1 MASAIDAGGLFNN
14 FQSMS
19 IAASQKSIREI
30 LRPEDYQFVV
40 PAYQRPYAWEKSQA
54 RQLVDDLL
62 DAYSSDPDNDYFLG
76 SVVIV
81 KQEGSPKSEIVD
93 GQQRLT
99 SLSILISVIRHLV
112 PEHLSQVRSDIG
124 QILLRD
130 FMGIK
135 SEGLTIRKSD
145 QAYFNEMIVVDG
157 GIRRLRDLQASLSS
171 SQQCIKNNAEIF
183 ANKLESLIETSA
195 DKARLPQDFLNY
207 ILRQVRLVIISDD
220 DFRSAYRIFS
230 TMNNRGLPLGVSD
243 LIKAILLEQI
253 SDSEIQHYTEIWERE
268 EGSLTELN
276 PERSE
281 EYDSNRKFFEL
292 LFTHIHRINA
302 KQRSSSN
309 LFTDFQKDV
318 LKTNDNPLNEASAK
332 EFIDQQLV
340 PCSKAYATIL
350 DNSFN
355 ARSHSISETIN
366 DIMLP
371 LLKRIPNSDWQP
383 PAIMFLS
390 RYRDNE
396 IKAKEFIIKL
406 ERVAACSLLLRENVN
421 ARARRYKPILEA
433 LDRSPDEALTAAANS
448 ITSHDKE
455 SVLTAINRDLYGE
468 TYAQYV
474 MIRLDCA
481 LAEGGLSP
489 SLKSRII
496 TIEHVLPQT
505 LSEYWGEDWSSDQHG
520 SWINRIGN
528 LILLSKR
535 KNSQAQ
541 NYDFLTKKATYFSGR
556 TEGVGSVTTFPTAT
570 NVLSVDGRWT
580 PSIVEQRQSDYCQKL
595 AEVWQ
600 LKYDE

>member
-1 MASAIDAGGLFNN
+1 
-14 FQSMS
+14 MS

-40 PAYQRPYAWEKSQA
+40 PAYQRPYAWEKNQA
-54 RQLVDDLL
+54 QQLVDDLL
-62 DAYSSDPDNDYFLG
+62 DAYGDNPDSDYFLG

-112 PEHLSQVRSDIG
+112 PEHLNQVRSDIG

-130 FMGIK
+130 FMGVQSK
-135 SEGLTIRKSD
+135 GLVIRRSD
-145 QAYFNEMIVVDG
+145 QVFFHEMIVVDG
-157 GIRRLRDLQASLSS
+157 GIRRLRELRTSLSS
-171 SQQCIKNNAEIF
+171 SQQCIKNNAEVF
-183 ANKLESLIETSA
+183 ANRLESMIEATA
-195 DKARLPQDFLNY
+195 DKARFPQEFLKY
-207 ILRQVRLVIISDD
+207 ILHQVRLVLISDD

-243 LIKAILLEQI
+243 LLKAILLEQI

-268 EGSLTELN
+268 EGSLTELS

-318 LKTNDNPLNEASAK
+318 LKNSHNPLNETGAK
-332 EFIDQQLV
+332 AFINQQLV

-355 ARSHSISETIN
+355 ARSHSISEAIN
-366 DIMLP
+366 DVMLP

-396 IKAKEFIIKL
+396 IKAKEFIVRL

-433 LDRSPDEALTAAANS
+433 LEESPDEALTAASNS
-448 ITSHDKE
+448 ITPQDTE
-455 SVLTAINRDLYGE
+455 SVLAAINRDLYGE

-489 SLKSRII
+489 CLKSRII

-505 LSEYWGEDWSSDQHG
+505 LTDYWGEDWSVDQHG

-541 NYDFLTKKATYFSGR
+541 NYDFTTKKATYFGGR
-556 TEGVGSVTTFPTAT
+556 SEGVGSVTTFPTAT
-570 NVLSVDGRWT
+570 NVLSVNGRWT
-580 PSIVEQRQSDYCQKL
+580 PSVVELRQSEYCQKL
-595 AEVWQ
+595 SEVWQ
-600 LKYDE
+600 LQHVE

>member
-1 MASAIDAGGLFNN
+1 
-14 FQSMS
+14 MS

-40 PAYQRPYAWEKSQA
+40 PAYQRPYAWEKNQA
-54 RQLVDDLL
+54 QQLVDDLL
-62 DAYSSDPDNDYFLG
+62 DAYGDNPDSDYFLG

-112 PEHLSQVRSDIG
+112 PEHLNQVRSDIG

-130 FMGIK
+130 FMGVQSK
-135 SEGLTIRKSD
+135 GLVIRKSD
-145 QAYFNEMIVVDG
+145 QVFFHEMIVVDG
-157 GIRRLRDLQASLSS
+157 GIRRLRELRTSLSS
-171 SQQCIKNNAEIF
+171 SQQCIKNNAEVF
-183 ANKLESLIETSA
+183 ANRLESMIKATA
-195 DKARLPQDFLNY
+195 DKARFPQEFLKY
-207 ILRQVRLVIISDD
+207 ILHQVRLVLISDD

-243 LIKAILLEQI
+243 LLKAILLEQI

-268 EGSLTELN
+268 EGSLTELS

-318 LKTNDNPLNEASAK
+318 LKNSHNPLNETGAK
-332 EFIDQQLV
+332 AFINQQLV

-355 ARSHSISETIN
+355 ARSHSISEAIN
-366 DIMLP
+366 DVMLP

-396 IKAKEFIIKL
+396 IKAKEFIVRL

-433 LDRSPDEALTAAANS
+433 LEESHDEALTVASNS
-448 ITSHDKE
+448 ITPQDAE
-455 SVLTAINRDLYGE
+455 SVLAAINRDLYGE
-468 TYAQYV
+468 AYAQYV

-489 SLKSRII
+489 CLKSRII

-505 LSEYWGEDWSSDQHG
+505 LTDYWGEDWSVDQHG

-541 NYDFLTKKATYFSGR
+541 NYDFTTKKATYFGGR
-556 TEGVGSVTTFPTAT
+556 SEGVGSVTTFPTAT
-570 NVLSVDGRWT
+570 NVLSVNGRWT
-580 PSIVEQRQSDYCQKL
+580 PSVVELRQSEYCQKL
-595 AEVWQ
+595 SEVWQ
-600 LKYDE
+600 LQHVE

>member
-1 MASAIDAGGLFNN
+1 MAGLFNN
-14 FQSMS
+14 NRSMS

-40 PAYQRPYAWEKSQA
+40 PAYQRPYAWEKNQA
-54 RQLVDDLL
+54 QQLVDDLL
-62 DAYSSDPDNDYFLG
+62 DAYGDNPDSDYFLG

-112 PEHLSQVRSDIG
+112 PEHLNQVRSDIG

-130 FMGIK
+130 FMGVQSK
-135 SEGLTIRKSD
+135 GLVIRKSD
-145 QAYFNEMIVVDG
+145 QVFFHEMIVVDG
-157 GIRRLRDLQASLSS
+157 GIRRLRELRTSLSS
-171 SQQCIKNNAEIF
+171 SQQCIKNNAEVF
-183 ANKLESLIETSA
+183 ANRLESMIKATA
-195 DKARLPQDFLNY
+195 DKARFPQEFLKY
-207 ILRQVRLVIISDD
+207 ILHQVRLVLISDD

-243 LIKAILLEQI
+243 LLKAILLEQI

-268 EGSLTELN
+268 EGSLTELS

-318 LKTNDNPLNEASAK
+318 LKNSHNPLNETGAK
-332 EFIDQQLV
+332 AFINQQLV

-355 ARSHSISETIN
+355 ARSHSISEAIN
-366 DIMLP
+366 DVMLP

-396 IKAKEFIIKL
+396 IKAKEFIVRL

-433 LDRSPDEALTAAANS
+433 LEESHDEALTVASNS
-448 ITSHDKE
+448 ITPQDAE
-455 SVLTAINRDLYGE
+455 SVLAAINRDLYGE
-468 TYAQYV
+468 AYAQYV

-489 SLKSRII
+489 CLKSRII

-505 LSEYWGEDWSSDQHG
+505 LTDYWGEDWSVDQHG

-541 NYDFLTKKATYFSGR
+541 NYDFTTKKATYFGGR
-556 TEGVGSVTTFPTAT
+556 SEGVGSVTTFPTAT
-570 NVLSVDGRWT
+570 NVLSVNGRWT
-580 PSIVEQRQSDYCQKL
+580 PSVVELRQSEYCQKL
-595 AEVWQ
+595 SEVWQ
-600 LKYDE
+600 LQHVE

>member
-1 MASAIDAGGLFNN
+1 
-14 FQSMS
+14 MS

-40 PAYQRPYAWEKSQA
+40 PAYQRPYAWEKNQA
-54 RQLVDDLL
+54 QQLVDDLL
-62 DAYSSDPDNDYFLG
+62 DAYSGNPDNDYFLG

-81 KQEGSPKSEIVD
+81 KQEGSPKAEIVD

-145 QAYFNEMIVVDG
+145 QVFFNEMIVVDG

-171 SQQCIKNNAEIF
+171 SQQCMKNNAEIF
-183 ANKLESLIETSA
+183 ANRLESLIETSA
-195 DKARLPQDFLNY
+195 EKARFPQEFLNY
-207 ILRQVRLVIISDD
+207 ILHQVRLVLISDD

-243 LIKAILLEQI
+243 LLKAILLEQI

-268 EGSLTELN
+268 EGSLTELS

-281 EYDSNRKFFEL
+281 EYDANRKFFEL

-302 KQRSSSN
+302 KQRSSNN

-318 LKTNDNPLNEASAK
+318 LKTSHNPLNETGAK
-332 EFIDQQLV
+332 AFINQQLV

-366 DIMLP
+366 DVMLP

-390 RYRDNE
+390 RHRDNE
-396 IKAKEFIIKL
+396 IKAKEFIVKL

-433 LDRSPDEALTAAANS
+433 LERGPDEALAAASNS
-448 ITSHDKE
+448 ITSHDIE

-489 SLKSRII
+489 CLKSRII

-505 LSEYWGEDWSSDQHG
+505 LTDYWGEDWSEDQHD

-541 NYDFLTKKATYFSGR
+541 NYDFATKKATYFSGR
-556 TEGVGSVTTFPTAT
+556 SEGAGNVTTFPTAT
-570 NVLSVDGRWT
+570 NVLGVDGRWT
-580 PSIVEQRQSDYCQKL
+580 PSVVELRQSEYCQKL
-595 AEVWQ
+595 SEVWQ
-600 LKYDE
+600 LQHVE